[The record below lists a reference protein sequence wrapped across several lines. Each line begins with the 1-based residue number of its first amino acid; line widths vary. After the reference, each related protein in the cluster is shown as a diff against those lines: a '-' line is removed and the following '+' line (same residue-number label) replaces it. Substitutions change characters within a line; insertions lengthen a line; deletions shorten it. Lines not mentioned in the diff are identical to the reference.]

1 MTFTCVI
8 VLGKKL
14 NRTFPQHFSSNLWNL
29 GIGNRV
35 LRFLSDG
42 VHPQKQLQI
51 VSKKRV
57 NFPDIG
63 HYETW
68 LIDALQI
75 LNNQNHNISLFR
87 DWCNALDC
95 ESFGTKSLH
104 DHILHNLLDN
114 AEIYYNTVSLTSDQN
129 YIAKAMGNK
138 LPFLPIN

>member
-1 MTFTCVI
+1 MA
-8 VLGKKL
+8 
-14 NRTFPQHFSSNLWNL
+14 S
-29 GIGNRV
+29 GNRV
-35 LRFLSDG
+35 LRLLAYRAQS
-42 VHPQKQLQI
+42 QKQQQN

-63 HYETW
+63 HCKTW

-75 LNNQNHNISLFR
+75 LNNQNHNVSLFR

-104 DHILHNLLDN
+104 DHMLHNLLDN